1 MHQPTNEPVKARAS
15 ALLPLL
21 LFLILFIGTG
31 IFQTM
36 QGVSMGFYQLSAAV
50 AILPAIALAIAMGR
64 GALNQKMTIFLHG
77 VGEINIITMCMIY
90 LLAGGFA
97 EVAKS
102 IGGVEATVNLGL
114 AFIPTQLILPGL
126 FVIAAFV
133 ATSMGTSMGTIA
145 AIAPIAAGVGQQTDI
160 SMTLLMGTILGG
172 AMFGDNL
179 SMISDTTIAATKTQE
194 CRMSDKF
201 KMNVRIVAPA
211 ALLTAI
217 LLVFAGSAGTTTA
230 AGSWEFMK
238 ILPYLVI
245 LGMAVAGVNVF
256 VVLATGIVLA
266 GGTGLAIIE
275 DYSLL
280 ILSKDIYTGFTSMH
294 EILVLSMFVGGLGE
308 LIRYNGGLQWLLDRI
323 RAVSLGKNGTS
334 SRRSG
339 ETGIAALVSLAN
351 LCIANNTVAIILTG
365 KLARDISTETRVD
378 PRRSASLLDIY
389 SCVVQGVIPYGAQVL
404 LVGSIAHLSPLSIIA
419 GNWYCMLLGGF
430 ACVSIITGWPRA
442 VTGREGST
450 ANAVSR

>member
-1 MHQPTNEPVKARAS
+1 
-15 ALLPLL
+15 
-21 LFLILFIGTG
+21 
-31 IFQTM
+31 
-36 QGVSMGFYQLSAAV
+36 
-50 AILPAIALAIAMGR
+50 
-64 GALNQKMTIFLHG
+64 
-77 VGEINIITMCMIY
+77 
-90 LLAGGFA
+90 
-97 EVAKS
+97 
-102 IGGVEATVNLGL
+102 
-114 AFIPTQLILPGL
+114 
-126 FVIAAFV
+126 
-133 ATSMGTSMGTIA
+133 
-145 AIAPIAAGVGQQTDI
+145 
-160 SMTLLMGTILGG
+160 
-172 AMFGDNL
+172 
-179 SMISDTTIAATKTQE
+179 
-194 CRMSDKF
+194 
-201 KMNVRIVAPA
+201 
-211 ALLTAI
+211 
-217 LLVFAGSAGTTTA
+217 
-230 AGSWEFMK
+230 MK

-280 ILSKDIYTGFTSMH
+280 TLSKDIYTGFTSMH

>member
-217 LLVFAGSAGTTTA
+217 LLVFAGSAGTPTA